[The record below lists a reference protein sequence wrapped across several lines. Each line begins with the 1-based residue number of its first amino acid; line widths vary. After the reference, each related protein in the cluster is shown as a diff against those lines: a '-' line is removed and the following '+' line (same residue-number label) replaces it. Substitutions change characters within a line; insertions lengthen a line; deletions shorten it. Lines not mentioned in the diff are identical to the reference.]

1 MKKTIV
7 IVGFGPGTS
16 TAVAEKFGAEDFNV
30 ALIGR
35 NEQRLAEGVSMLK
48 GRGVNAFAFPS
59 DAANPDSIR
68 SAIRNVRSQV
78 GPISVIH
85 WNAYGGLEPADLLA
99 TDNASLRGAIDVAVF
114 ELLAAA
120 SEALPD
126 LKRDGTGAILVSN
139 GVLGEATAATDAF
152 AVQLGAVGLALSGA
166 AKHKLV
172 GLLAQRLKDDGV
184 YVAEVMV
191 HASIKNT
198 PGESADYGVVDPAV
212 IAEKYWEL
220 YQARSETRAD
230 IALANA

>member
-7 IVGFGPGTS
+7 VVGFGPGTS
-16 TAVAEKFGAEDFNV
+16 TAVAEKFGAQGFNV

-35 NEQRLAEGVSMLK
+35 NEQRLAAGVSMLK
-48 GRGVNAFAFPS
+48 GRGVDAFAFPA
-59 DAANPDSIR
+59 DAGDPSSIR
-68 SAIRNVRSQV
+68 TALRNVRSQV

-99 TDNASLRGAIDVAVF
+99 ADNASLRGAIEVAVF
-114 ELLAAA
+114 GLLAAA

-139 GVLGEATAATDAF
+139 GALAEATAATDAV
-152 AVQLGAVGLALSGA
+152 AVQLGVVGLALSAA

-172 GLLAQRLKDDGV
+172 GLLEQRLKDDGV
-184 YVAEVMV
+184 YVAEVIV
-191 HASIKNT
+191 HTSIKNT
-198 PGESADYGVVDPAV
+198 PGEDAKLGVVDPAV

-220 YQARSETRAD
+220 YQARNETRAD
-230 IALANA
+230 ITLTN

>member
-1 MKKTIV
+1 MKKTIA

-16 TAVAEKFGAEDFNV
+16 TAVAERFGAEGFNV

-35 NEQRLAEGVSMLK
+35 NEQRLAAGVSMLK
-48 GRGVNAFAFPS
+48 ARGVDAFAFPA
-59 DAANPDSIR
+59 DAGNPASIR
-68 SAIRNVRSQV
+68 AAIRSVRSQV
-78 GPISVIH
+78 GPISVIQ
-85 WNAYGGLEPADLLA
+85 WSAYGGLEPAELLA
-99 TDNASLRGAIDVAVF
+99 DDNASLRGAIDVAVF
-114 ELLAAA
+114 GLLAAA

-126 LKRDGTGAILVSN
+126 LKHDGTGAILVSN
-139 GVLGEATAATDAF
+139 GALAEATAAMDLS
-152 AVQLGAVGLALSGA
+152 AVQTGAVGLALSGA

-198 PGESADYGVVDPAV
+198 PGESADYGIVDPAV
-212 IAEKYWEL
+212 IAQKYWEL

-230 IALANA
+230 IAPANA